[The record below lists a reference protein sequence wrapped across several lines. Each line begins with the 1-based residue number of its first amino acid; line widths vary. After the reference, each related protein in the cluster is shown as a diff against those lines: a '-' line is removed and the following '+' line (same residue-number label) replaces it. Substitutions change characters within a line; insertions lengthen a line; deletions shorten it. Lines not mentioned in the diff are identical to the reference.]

1 MRAKREAAAAAA
13 AAIAGEIDASA
24 IETGTAI
31 LGQAS
36 VAKMAVKHG
45 ATVVRRSTDGGDGGK
60 PPLALAAAA
69 LQAPFTAS
77 VCVGAVC
84 LAAAVGL
91 QLWLDASLGDRPRK
105 WPGTTRG
112 ARAVPQGRG
121 DTATAL
127 L

>member
-1 MRAKREAAAAAA
+1 MTLEVAPLSLGAGLLAWMYMRLIYYALAYAWVFVRAVTEQQVTAAAAAA
-13 AAIAGEIDASA
+13 G
-24 IETGTAI
+24 
-31 LGQAS
+31 
-36 VAKMAVKHG
+36 
-45 ATVVRRSTDGGDGGK
+45 DGGDGGK